1 MVLVTTRDISVAKL
15 MGATEVYDLKILSN
29 EDCLQVFVQHA
40 NCDRPPNFDFDEL
53 LQKKIVTK
61 CSGLPLAAK
70 TLGGILRCNRTE
82 DWEEILND
90 KLWSISDGS
99 DTMGCWRHIFQ
110 IRSMINRVAYVLQRL
125 VIQLTFL
132 VNTMG

>member
-15 MGATEVYDLKILSN
+15 MGATKVYDVKILSN
-29 EDCLQVFVQHA
+29 EDCLQVFVQYA

-70 TLGGILRCNRTE
+70 TLGGIL
-82 DWEEILND
+82 
-90 KLWSISDGS
+90 
-99 DTMGCWRHIFQ
+99 
-110 IRSMINRVAYVLQRL
+110 
-125 VIQLTFL
+125 
-132 VNTMG
+132 